1 VVAGPAICDHAEKQ
15 IVVGGTMSN
24 TPAGRDMTGRKL
36 RLGVLGAGMIAVVPN
51 GFLPGIRLLADRVEV
66 VAITSRTRA
75 RAEAVAE
82 EFAIPRVFDDLPAM
96 LADAEL
102 DAVLNV
108 TPIDVH
114 YETSMQILSAG
125 KHLLTEKPLASSMK
139 EADDLCE
146 LARRQGL
153 LILTAPVDMLRS
165 EWIEARRLVRSGALG
180 KVAFARVQSSH
191 AGPAAMSWPVDPT
204 WFYQKGSG
212 PLLDMGVYGLTR
224 VTGVLGPVKR
234 VTAMAGITVPTRR
247 ARGGAFDGLEIP
259 VTETDN
265 HVLLLDFGESTFATV
280 DASFNVVGTR
290 APQLEVYG
298 LEGTLYVN
306 RPDAVVAPGQLPL
319 EVYRIDAAPG
329 LSGWVNPRTI
339 GQSRIADRV
348 QTLQRGVMV
357 EHLLDCLATG
367 KEPVIGAEQ
376 ARHVLEI
383 MIAAQTAA
391 REGQTV
397 TLETTFPM
405 ADA

>member
-1 VVAGPAICDHAEKQ
+1 M
-15 IVVGGTMSN
+15 TN
-24 TPAGRDMTGRKL
+24 TPGGQAPSNRKL
-36 RLGVLGAGMIAVVPN
+36 RLGVLGAGMIAIVPN
-51 GFLPGIRLLADRVEV
+51 GFLPGIGQLADRVEV

-75 RAEAVAE
+75 RAEAVAQD
-82 EFAIPRVFDDLPAM
+82 FAIPSVFDDLTTM
-96 LADAEL
+96 LADADL

-114 YETSMQILSAG
+114 YETSLEILEAG
-125 KHLLTEKPLASSMK
+125 KHLLSEKPLASTMR
-139 EADDLCE
+139 EADDLIGK
-146 LARRQGL
+146 AKQQGVQ
-153 LILTAPVDMLRS
+153 ILTAPVDMLRS
-165 EWIEARRLVRSGALG
+165 EWIEARRLVQSGALG

-191 AGPAAMSWPVDPT
+191 AGPAAMSWPADPT

-224 VTGVLGPVKR
+224 ATGVLGPAKR
-234 VTAMAGITVPTRR
+234 VTAMTGITVPTRR

-280 DASFNVVGTR
+280 DASFNVVGTK

-306 RPDAVVAPGQLPL
+306 RPDATVLPGQLPL

-329 LSGWVNPRTI
+329 LSGWITPRSI
-339 GQSRIADRV
+339 GQSRLSDRV
-348 QTLQRGVMV
+348 QALQRGVMV
-357 EHLLDCLATG
+357 EHLLECLESG
-367 KEPVIGAEQ
+367 RQPIIGAEQ

-397 TLETTFPM
+397 TLETSFPFG
-405 ADA
+405 DE

>member
-1 VVAGPAICDHAEKQ
+1 M
-15 IVVGGTMSN
+15 TN
-24 TPAGRDMTGRKL
+24 TPGGQAPSNRKL
-36 RLGVLGAGMIAVVPN
+36 RLGVLGAGMIAIVPN
-51 GFLPGIRLLADRVEV
+51 GFLPGIGQLADRVEV

-75 RAEAVAE
+75 RAEAVAQD
-82 EFAIPRVFDDLPAM
+82 FAIPSVFDDLTTM
-96 LADAEL
+96 LADADL

-108 TPIDVH
+108 TPIDIH
-114 YETSMQILSAG
+114 YETSLEILEAG
-125 KHLLTEKPLASSMK
+125 KHLLSEKPLASTMR
-139 EADDLCE
+139 EADE
-146 LARRQGL
+146 LIAKSKQQGVQ
-153 LILTAPVDMLRS
+153 ILTAPVDMLRS
-165 EWIEARRLVRSGALG
+165 EWIEARRLVQSGALG

-191 AGPAAMSWPVDPT
+191 AGPAAMSWPADPT

-224 VTGVLGPVKR
+224 ATGVLGPAKR
-234 VTAMAGITVPTRR
+234 VTAMTGITVPTRR

-280 DASFNVVGTR
+280 DASFNVVGTK

-306 RPDAVVAPGQLPL
+306 RPDATVLPGQLPL

-329 LSGWVNPRTI
+329 LSGWITPRSI
-339 GQSRIADRV
+339 GQSRLSDRV
-348 QTLQRGVMV
+348 QALQRGVMV
-357 EHLLDCLATG
+357 EHLLECLESG
-367 KEPVIGAEQ
+367 RQPIIGAEQ

-397 TLETTFPM
+397 TLATSFPFG
-405 ADA
+405 DE

>member
-1 VVAGPAICDHAEKQ
+1 M
-15 IVVGGTMSN
+15 TN
-24 TPAGRDMTGRKL
+24 TPGGQAPSNRKL
-36 RLGVLGAGMIAVVPN
+36 RLGVLGAGMIAIVPN
-51 GFLPGIRLLADRVEV
+51 GFLPGIGQLADRVEV

-75 RAEAVAE
+75 RAEDVAQD
-82 EFAIPRVFDDLPAM
+82 FAIPRVFDDLATM
-96 LADAEL
+96 LADADL

-114 YETSMQILSAG
+114 YETSLQILEAG
-125 KHLLTEKPLASSMK
+125 KHLLSEKPLASTMR
-139 EADDLCE
+139 EADDLI
-146 LARRQGL
+146 AKAKQHGVQ
-153 LILTAPVDMLRS
+153 ILSAPVDMLRS
-165 EWIEARRLVRSGALG
+165 EWIEARRLVQSGALG

-191 AGPAAMSWPVDPT
+191 AGPAAMSWPADPT

-224 VTGVLGPVKR
+224 ATGVLGPAKR
-234 VTAMAGITVPTRR
+234 VTAMTGITVPTRR

-280 DASFNVVGTR
+280 DASFNVVGTK

-306 RPDAVVAPGQLPL
+306 RPDATILPGQLPL
-319 EVYRIDAAPG
+319 ELYRIDAAPG
-329 LSGWVNPRTI
+329 LSGWITPRTI
-339 GQSRIADRV
+339 GQSRLSDRV
-348 QTLQRGVMV
+348 QALQRGVMV
-357 EHLLDCLATG
+357 EHLLECLETG
-367 KEPVIGAEQ
+367 RQPIIGAEQ

-397 TLETTFPM
+397 TLETSFPFG
-405 ADA
+405 DE

>member
-1 VVAGPAICDHAEKQ
+1 M
-15 IVVGGTMSN
+15 TN
-24 TPAGRDMTGRKL
+24 TPGGQAPSNRKL
-36 RLGVLGAGMIAVVPN
+36 RLGVLGAGMIAIVPN
-51 GFLPGIRLLADRVEV
+51 GFLPGIGQLADRVEV

-75 RAEAVAE
+75 RAEAVAQD
-82 EFAIPRVFDDLPAM
+82 FAIPSVFDDLTTM
-96 LADAEL
+96 LADADL

-114 YETSMQILSAG
+114 YETSLEILEAG
-125 KHLLTEKPLASSMK
+125 KHLLSEKPLASTMR
-139 EADDLCE
+139 EADDLIGK
-146 LARRQGL
+146 AKQQGVQ
-153 LILTAPVDMLRS
+153 ILTAPVDMLRS
-165 EWIEARRLVRSGALG
+165 EWIEARRLVQSGALG

-191 AGPAAMSWPVDPT
+191 AGPAAMSWPADPT

-224 VTGVLGPVKR
+224 ATGVLGPAKR
-234 VTAMAGITVPTRR
+234 VTAMTGITVPTRR

-280 DASFNVVGTR
+280 DASFNVVGTK

-306 RPDAVVAPGQLPL
+306 RPDATVLPGQLPL

-329 LSGWVNPRTI
+329 LSGWITPRSI
-339 GQSRIADRV
+339 GQSRLSDRV
-348 QTLQRGVMV
+348 QALQRGVMV
-357 EHLLDCLATG
+357 EHLLECLESG
-367 KEPVIGAEQ
+367 RQPIIGAEQ

-397 TLETTFPM
+397 TLATSFPFG
-405 ADA
+405 DE

>member
-1 VVAGPAICDHAEKQ
+1 M
-15 IVVGGTMSN
+15 TN
-24 TPAGRDMTGRKL
+24 TPGGQAPSNRKL
-36 RLGVLGAGMIAVVPN
+36 RLGVLGAGMIAIVPN
-51 GFLPGIRLLADRVEV
+51 GFLPGIGQLADRVEV

-75 RAEAVAE
+75 RAEAVAQD
-82 EFAIPRVFDDLPAM
+82 FAIPSVFDDLTTM
-96 LADAEL
+96 LADADL

-114 YETSMQILSAG
+114 YETSLEILEAG
-125 KHLLTEKPLASSMK
+125 KHLLSEKPLASTMR
-139 EADDLCE
+139 EADDLI
-146 LARRQGL
+146 AKAKQQGVQ
-153 LILTAPVDMLRS
+153 ILTAPVDMLRS
-165 EWIEARRLVRSGALG
+165 EWIEARRLVQSGALG

-191 AGPAAMSWPVDPT
+191 AGPAAMSWPADPT

-224 VTGVLGPVKR
+224 ATGVLGPAKR
-234 VTAMAGITVPTRR
+234 VTAMTGITVPTRR

-280 DASFNVVGTR
+280 DASFNVVGTK

-306 RPDAVVAPGQLPL
+306 RPDATVLPGQLPL

-329 LSGWVNPRTI
+329 LSGWITPRSI
-339 GQSRIADRV
+339 GQSRLSDRV
-348 QTLQRGVMV
+348 QALQRGVMV
-357 EHLLDCLATG
+357 EHLLECLESG
-367 KEPVIGAEQ
+367 RQPIIGAEQ

-397 TLETTFPM
+397 TLATSFPFG
-405 ADA
+405 DE